1 MHQQENGSIQE
12 WKIWTL
18 LVLLFK
24 SAFFFGVISVF
35 SYIKYNTFYYNVFSI
50 ILQVCFLN

>member
-12 WKIWTL
+12 WKIWIF

-24 SAFFFGVISVF
+24 SAFFWGVISVF

-50 ILQVCFLN
+50 ILKVCFLN